1 MKVKD
6 IIDGKGSHVVTVSH
20 DTTIYK
26 AIEKLA
32 ANKVGS
38 LLVLNDEKMIVGIV
52 GAIDI
57 LKAAHRACERIKTAP
72 IKEIM
77 TSKIIV
83 CSPEDDIEDIK
94 NIMTFSRI
102 RHIPVINGKALAGII
117 SIGDVVKAQ
126 LTEKH
131 VENRYLR
138 EYISGPFIE

>member
-6 IIDGKGSHVVTVSH
+6 VIEGKGSHVVSVNHETS
-20 DTTIYK
+20 IYK

-38 LLVLNDEKMIVGIV
+38 LLVLNNDNVIVGIV
-52 GAIDI
+52 GAVDI
-57 LKAAHRACERIKTAP
+57 LKAVHRACDRIKTKP
-72 IKEIM
+72 LKEIM

-83 CSPEDDIEDIK
+83 CSPDDDLEDIK

-102 RHIPVINGKALAGII
+102 RHIPVIDGKTLAGII

-138 EYISGPFIE
+138 EYISGPFVE

>member
-6 IIDGKGSHVVTVSH
+6 IIEGKGSHVVSVSH
-20 DTTIYK
+20 ETSIYK

-38 LLVLNDEKMIVGIV
+38 LLVLNDDNVIVGIV
-52 GAIDI
+52 GAVDI
-57 LKAAHRACERIKTAP
+57 LKAVHRACDRIKTKP
-72 IKEIM
+72 LKEIM
-77 TSKIIV
+77 TSEIIV
-83 CSPEDDIEDIK
+83 CSPEDDLEDIK

-102 RHIPVINGKALAGII
+102 RHIPVINGKTLAGII

-138 EYISGPFIE
+138 EYISGPFVE

>member
-6 IIDGKGSHVVTVSH
+6 IIEGKGSHVVSVSH
-20 DTTIYK
+20 ETSIYK

-38 LLVLNDEKMIVGIV
+38 LLVLNDDNVIVGIV
-52 GAIDI
+52 GAVDI
-57 LKAAHRACERIKTAP
+57 LKAVHRACDRIKTKP
-72 IKEIM
+72 LKEIM
-77 TSKIIV
+77 TSEIIV
-83 CSPEDDIEDIK
+83 CSPEDDLEDIK

-102 RHIPVINGKALAGII
+102 RHIPVISGKTLAGII

-138 EYISGPFIE
+138 EYISGPFVE

>member
-6 IIDGKGSHVVTVSH
+6 IIEGKGSHVVSVSH
-20 DTTIYK
+20 KTTIYK
-26 AIEKLA
+26 AIEQLA

-38 LLVLNDEKMIVGIV
+38 LLVLNDDNVIVGIV
-52 GAIDI
+52 GAVDI
-57 LKAAHRACERIKTAP
+57 LKAVHRACDQIKTKP
-72 IKEIM
+72 LKEIM
-77 TSKIIV
+77 TSEIIV
-83 CSPEDDIEDIK
+83 CSPEDDLEDIK

-102 RHIPVINGKALAGII
+102 RHIPVISGKTLAGII

-138 EYISGPFIE
+138 EYISGPFVE